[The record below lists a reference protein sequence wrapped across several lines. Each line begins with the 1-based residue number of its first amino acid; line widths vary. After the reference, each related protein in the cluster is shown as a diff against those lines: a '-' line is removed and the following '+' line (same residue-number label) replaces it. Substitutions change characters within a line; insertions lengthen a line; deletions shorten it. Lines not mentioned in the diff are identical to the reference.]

1 MGKNSIYFFDQKDYE
16 QFLHRGK
23 IHSALRNAV
32 INQFEGFDVYYQPII
47 DCSSGRIA
55 GAEALMRFT
64 MMTEAGEQF
73 VSPMEFIPILE
84 ETGLIIPAGRFVLG
98 KAVNMC
104 RELQQY
110 VPDFKMNVNVSYVQ
124 IERGEL
130 ADEILALLR
139 ENDLNP
145 ACLCVE
151 MTESRFVDMTPLFC
165 RFREKLKEHGILFV
179 IDDFGTGY
187 SNLHC
192 ISDMNPCYIKLD
204 RDFTAKAM
212 RDAKDYELFKKII
225 EMVHNI
231 GIKICTEGIE
241 KEEWHLE
248 MKELM
253 SDYLQGYL
261 FGRPCGRD
269 QFMQQFI
276 LT

>member
-1 MGKNSIYFFDQKDYE
+1 
-16 QFLHRGK
+16 
-23 IHSALRNAV
+23 
-32 INQFEGFDVYYQPII
+32 
-47 DCSSGRIA
+47 
-55 GAEALMRFT
+55 
-64 MMTEAGEQF
+64 
-73 VSPMEFIPILE
+73 
-84 ETGLIIPAGRFVLG
+84 
-98 KAVNMC
+98 MC

-225 EMVHNI
+225 EMVHDI